1 MQNFWEIEG
10 WENED
15 HHLSRI
21 KKLPFQ
27 RPFPSV
33 SWGEG
38 LFSIRGPRQIGKTC
52 WIKSI
57 LLEKTRQEAKN
68 CFYLSCE
75 NLRDHQDLAELLKS
89 VRNRSWIFL
98 DEITFVKDWARAVKH
113 EADAGY
119 VKTLVVTGS
128 DAHDLR
134 QGQERM
140 PGRLRRSAELE
151 LLPMSFLEFQAMRRI
166 ASWPK
171 LFREEE
177 LELFFRIGG
186 FPVSLAEAGPEGRRP
201 VETIHLLQKWLAG
214 DFARAGKQELYL
226 REILLAL
233 GVTSSTPISLQKLA
247 ARTQIGS
254 HHTAQDYVQLLEDCF
269 VVKPLYSVD
278 PNTGAFQFKKEKK
291 FYFRDPSYYWLAFDW
306 AGVNPPEETIM
317 MERLAEAVA
326 FESLARKFQRFGFF
340 SSARS
345 GEVDFF
351 SHGRWALEVKWST
364 AVQNLS
370 KAYKDLHL
378 TDKRVWSKS
387 NFLLEWPEGL
397 LKEPK
402 KPS

>member
-186 FPVSLAEAGPEGRRP
+186 SRLRRPGRRDGGLSRRSTSCKNGWQATLPGPENRNS
-201 VETIHLLQKWLAG
+201 T
-214 DFARAGKQELYL
+214 FA
-226 REILLAL
+226 
-233 GVTSSTPISLQKLA
+233 
-247 ARTQIGS
+247 
-254 HHTAQDYVQLLEDCF
+254 
-269 VVKPLYSVD
+269 
-278 PNTGAFQFKKEKK
+278 K
-291 FYFRDPSYYWLAFDW
+291 FSW
-306 AGVNPPEETIM
+306 
-317 MERLAEAVA
+317 
-326 FESLARKFQRFGFF
+326 
-340 SSARS
+340 
-345 GEVDFF
+345 
-351 SHGRWALEVKWST
+351 RWASPLP
-364 AVQNLS
+364 L
-370 KAYKDLHL
+370 
-378 TDKRVWSKS
+378 
-387 NFLLEWPEGL
+387 
-397 LKEPK
+397 
-402 KPS
+402 PSVFKN